1 VRSDIDRTAF
11 GFFRFSTRRSHV
23 RLTQR
28 TTGANGRVGDTGY
41 MTEQQIAD
49 VAKKVRQPEKGSN
62 EWGQAIAALVVVGGL
77 AALVLSG
84 TFQQKAGDPQP
95 AECHTSDDARPSK
108 PVSGVQLC
116 TALNRADLPT
126 LLGTPTE
133 YAMSANGNQSVGTWA
148 DGTKTVTP
156 EAEVQLSTYSVKLST
171 SDDDLPVA
179 ELASFLGNTAESRK
193 IGGHPAVLYS
203 DRTIAL
209 KFNLGGGKVDT
220 GPGGIARSLL
230 VAKDTKDG
238 GGSYEISIWRQD
250 DVVPD
255 DLALLRVAETVLPTV
270 PGWTAG

>member
-1 VRSDIDRTAF
+1 
-11 GFFRFSTRRSHV
+11 
-23 RLTQR
+23 
-28 TTGANGRVGDTGY
+28 

-49 VAKKVRQPEKGSN
+49 VAEGARPPEKASSG
-62 EWGQAIAALVVVGGL
+62 WGQALAALVAVGGL
-77 AALVLSG
+77 AALLLSG
-84 TFQQKAGDPQP
+84 TFQQKTADPEP

-133 YAMSANGNQSVGTWA
+133 YAMNASGNESVGDWA

-171 SDDDLPVA
+171 SDDDIPVA
-179 ELASFLGNTAESRK
+179 EMARFLGSSAQNRTL
-193 IGGHPAVLYS
+193 GGHPAVLYS

-209 KFNLGGGKVDT
+209 EFNLGGGKVDT
-220 GPGGIARSLL
+220 GPGGIARNLL
-230 VAKDTKDG
+230 VAKDIKDG
-238 GGSYEISIWRQD
+238 GGFYEVSIWRQD

-255 DLALLRVAETVLPTV
+255 DLALFRVAETVLPTV

>member
-1 VRSDIDRTAF
+1 
-11 GFFRFSTRRSHV
+11 
-23 RLTQR
+23 
-28 TTGANGRVGDTGY
+28 
-41 MTEQQIAD
+41 MTDQQIAD
-49 VAKKVRQPEKGSN
+49 VAERVQRSEKGPS
-62 EWGQAIAALVVVGGL
+62 EWGQAVAALVVVGGL

-84 TFQQKAGDPQP
+84 TFQQNSGDPEP

-133 YAMSANGNQSVGTWA
+133 YAMNASGNESVSTWA

-156 EAEVQLSTYSVKLST
+156 EAEVQLSTYSVKIST
-171 SDDDLPVA
+171 SDDDIPVA
-179 ELASFLGNTAESRK
+179 EMAGFLGKSAENRT

-209 KFNLGGGKVDT
+209 NFNLGGGKVDT

-230 VAKDTKDG
+230 VAKDSKDG
-238 GGSYEISIWRQD
+238 GGFYEVAIWRQD

-270 PGWTAG
+270 PDWTAG

>member
-1 VRSDIDRTAF
+1 MA
-11 GFFRFSTRRSHV
+11 
-23 RLTQR
+23 
-28 TTGANGRVGDTGY
+28 
-41 MTEQQIAD
+41 EQQIAD
-49 VAKKVRQPEKGSN
+49 AAVSGGAPEKGPN
-62 EWGQAIAALVVVGGL
+62 AWGQAVAALVVVGGL
-77 AALVLSG
+77 AALLLSG
-84 TFQQKAGDPQP
+84 TFQQESADPEP

-133 YAMSANGNQSVGTWA
+133 YAMNASGNESVGNWA

-156 EAEVQLSTYSVKLST
+156 EAEVQLDTYTVNLST
-171 SDDDLPVA
+171 SDDDIPVA
-179 ELASFLGNTAESRK
+179 EMAGFLGSSAQNRT

-203 DRTIAL
+203 DRTVAL

-238 GGSYEISIWRQD
+238 GGFYEVSIWRQD
-250 DVVPD
+250 DVPPD
-255 DLALLRVAETVLPTV
+255 DLALFRVAETVLPTV

>member
-1 VRSDIDRTAF
+1 M
-11 GFFRFSTRRSHV
+11 
-23 RLTQR
+23 
-28 TTGANGRVGDTGY
+28 TGANSRAGNVGDTGN
-41 MTEQQIAD
+41 MAEQHIAD
-49 VAKKVRQPEKGSN
+49 AAAGAGKPEKGSN

-77 AALVLSG
+77 AALLLSG
-84 TFQQKAGDPQP
+84 TFQQKSSDPEP

-116 TALNRADLPT
+116 SALNRADLPT

-133 YAMSANGNQSVGTWA
+133 YAMTASGKESVGDWA

-156 EAEVQLSTYSVKLST
+156 EAEVQLSTYTVNLST
-171 SDDDLPVA
+171 SDDDIPVA
-179 ELASFLGNTAESRK
+179 EMAGFLGRSVENRT

-203 DRTIAL
+203 DQTIAL

-230 VAKDTKDG
+230 VAKDAKDG
-238 GGSYEISIWRQD
+238 GGFYEVSIWRQD
-250 DVVPD
+250 DVLPD

>member
-1 VRSDIDRTAF
+1 MS
-11 GFFRFSTRRSHV
+11 
-23 RLTQR
+23 
-28 TTGANGRVGDTGY
+28 
-41 MTEQQIAD
+41 EQQIAD
-49 VAKKVRQPEKGSN
+49 VVVSVREPEKGPN
-62 EWGQAIAALVVVGGL
+62 AWGQAITALVVVGGL
-77 AALVLSG
+77 AALLLSG
-84 TFQQKAGDPQP
+84 TFQQKAGDPEP

-133 YAMSANGNQSVGTWA
+133 YAMNASGNESVGNWA

-156 EAEVQLSTYSVKLST
+156 EAEVQLDTYTVNLST
-171 SDDDLPVA
+171 SDDDIPVA
-179 ELASFLGNTAESRK
+179 EMAGFLGSSAQNRT

-203 DRTIAL
+203 DRTVAL

-238 GGSYEISIWRQD
+238 GGFYEVSVWRQD
-250 DVVPD
+250 DVPPD
-255 DLALLRVAETVLPTV
+255 DLALFRVAETVLPTV

>member
-1 VRSDIDRTAF
+1 MA
-11 GFFRFSTRRSHV
+11 
-23 RLTQR
+23 
-28 TTGANGRVGDTGY
+28 
-41 MTEQQIAD
+41 EQQIAA
-49 VAKKVRQPEKGSN
+49 VAEGVRQPEKGSN
-62 EWGQAIAALVVVGGL
+62 GWGQAIAALVLVGGL
-77 AALVLSG
+77 AALLLSG
-84 TFQQKAGDPQP
+84 TFQQESGDPEP
-95 AECHTSDDARPSK
+95 AVCHASEDARPSK

-116 TALNRADLPT
+116 TALNRTDLPT

-133 YAMSANGNQSVGTWA
+133 YAMNASGNESVGNWA

-156 EAEVQLSTYSVKLST
+156 EAEVQLSSYSVRLST
-171 SDDDLPVA
+171 SDDDIPVA
-179 ELASFLGNTAESRK
+179 EMAGFLGSTTESRT

-209 KFNLGGGKVDT
+209 KFDLGGGKVES

-238 GGSYEISIWRQD
+238 GGYYEVSIWRQD

-255 DLALLRVAETVLPTV
+255 DLALFRVAETVLPTV

>member
-1 VRSDIDRTAF
+1 
-11 GFFRFSTRRSHV
+11 
-23 RLTQR
+23 
-28 TTGANGRVGDTGY
+28 

-49 VAKKVRQPEKGSN
+49 VAESGRQPEKGSN

-77 AALVLSG
+77 FALLLSG
-84 TFQQKAGDPQP
+84 TFQQKSGDPDP
-95 AECHTSDDARPSK
+95 AVCDASDDARPSK
-108 PVSGVQLC
+108 PVSGMQLC

-133 YAMSANGNQSVGTWA
+133 YAMNASGKESMSTWA

-156 EAEVQLSTYSVKLST
+156 EAEIQLATYSVKLST
-171 SDDDLPVA
+171 SDDDIPVA
-179 ELASFLGNTAESRK
+179 EMAEFLGKSAQNRTV
-193 IGGHPAVLYS
+193 GGHPAVLYS

-209 KFNLGGGKVDT
+209 NFNLGGGKVDT
-220 GPGGIARSLL
+220 GPGGIAPTLL

-238 GGSYEISIWRQD
+238 GGFYEVAIWRQD

-255 DLALLRVAETVLPTV
+255 DLALFRVAETVLPTV

>member
-1 VRSDIDRTAF
+1 MA
-11 GFFRFSTRRSHV
+11 
-23 RLTQR
+23 
-28 TTGANGRVGDTGY
+28 
-41 MTEQQIAD
+41 EQQIAA
-49 VAKKVRQPEKGSN
+49 VAESVRQPEKGSN
-62 EWGQAIAALVVVGGL
+62 GWGQVIAALVVVGGL
-77 AALVLSG
+77 AALLLSG
-84 TFQQKAGDPQP
+84 TFQQKSGDPEP
-95 AECHTSDDARPSK
+95 AVCHASDHATPSK

-133 YAMSANGNQSVGTWA
+133 YAMTASGNESMSNWA

-156 EAEVQLSTYSVKLST
+156 EAEVQLSSYSVKLST
-171 SDDDLPVA
+171 SDDDIPVA
-179 ELASFLGNTAESRK
+179 EMAGFLGRTAESRTV
-193 IGGHPAVLYS
+193 GGHPAVLYS

-209 KFNLGGGKVDT
+209 KFNLGGGKVDS

-238 GGSYEISIWRQD
+238 GGFYEVSIWRQD

-255 DLALLRVAETVLPTV
+255 DLALFRVAETVLPTV

>member
-1 VRSDIDRTAF
+1 MA
-11 GFFRFSTRRSHV
+11 
-23 RLTQR
+23 
-28 TTGANGRVGDTGY
+28 
-41 MTEQQIAD
+41 EQQIAD
-49 VAKKVRQPEKGSN
+49 AAQSAAQPEKGMN
-62 EWGQAIAALVVVGGL
+62 EWGQAVAALVVVGAL
-77 AALVLSG
+77 AALLLSG
-84 TFQQKAGDPQP
+84 TFQQKSEDPEP
-95 AECHTSDDARPSK
+95 AACHTTDGTRPSK
-108 PVSGVQLC
+108 PVSGAQLC

-133 YAMSANGNQSVGTWA
+133 YAMNASGKESMSSWA

-156 EAEVQLSTYSVKLST
+156 EAEIQLDTYSVKLST
-171 SDDDLPVA
+171 SDDDIPVA
-179 ELASFLGNTAESRK
+179 EMAGFLGSSARTRT
-193 IGGHPAVLYS
+193 IGGHPAVIYS

-209 KFNLGGGKVDT
+209 NFNLGGGKVDT

-238 GGSYEISIWRQD
+238 GGFYEVTIWRQD

>member
-1 VRSDIDRTAF
+1 
-11 GFFRFSTRRSHV
+11 
-23 RLTQR
+23 
-28 TTGANGRVGDTGY
+28 
-41 MTEQQIAD
+41 MT
-49 VAKKVRQPEKGSN
+49 
-62 EWGQAIAALVVVGGL
+62 
-77 AALVLSG
+77 
-84 TFQQKAGDPQP
+84 
-95 AECHTSDDARPSK
+95 DDARPSK

-133 YAMSANGNQSVGTWA
+133 YAMSASGNESVSSWA

-156 EAEVQLSTYSVKLST
+156 EAEVELSTYSVKLST
-171 SDDDLPVA
+171 SDDVPVA
-179 ELASFLGNTAESRK
+179 ELASFLGTKAESRK

-230 VAKDTKDG
+230 VAKDIKDG

-255 DLALLRVAETVLPTV
+255 DLALLRVAETVLPEGPGLGRRLTGHARPMTLVNVTGSSSKPCTPEWNDQLSDVSRTNSPTV
-270 PGWTAG
+270 AAVAPRTSPKSPSSRTV